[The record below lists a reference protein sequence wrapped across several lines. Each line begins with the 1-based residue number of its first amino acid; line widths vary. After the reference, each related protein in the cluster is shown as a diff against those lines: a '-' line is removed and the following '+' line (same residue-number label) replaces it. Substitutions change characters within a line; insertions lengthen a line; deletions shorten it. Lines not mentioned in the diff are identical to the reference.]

1 MRIFLSFTL
10 LVLLVFVL
18 TPLAFADERVEIF
31 SWWTGGGEEE
41 GLLALLEFFSANYP
55 DLELI
60 NATVAGGAG
69 TNAKAVL
76 KTRMVGGN
84 PPDSFQVHGGA
95 ELIDTYVKTG
105 LMQPITDILQE
116 WGIKDKF
123 NQQILELCSYQ
134 GELYAIP
141 VNVHRGNVL
150 WYNKALLAQYDLEE
164 PTNLYT
170 FVTALKQLAEQGVT
184 PLALG
189 DKNKWTATHLFE
201 CIMVATLG
209 ATKYNGL
216 WDGTTSFNDPGI
228 REALVVFGEII
239 NYVNEDHAALTWQDA
254 SERVFSGKAVF
265 NVMGDWAEGYFKT
278 MGWTPGQEFGWI
290 AVPGTRGSFMVITDC
305 FGLPKGAPNPDGA
318 KAWLKTIASVEGQ
331 DIFNPIK
338 GSIPSRLD
346 ADQELYD
353 PYLTDSMHDF
363 TTAALTP
370 SIAHGSAAPE
380 GFITALHD
388 ALNQFITERDVE
400 QTLHRIKK
408 AAADFL

>member
-1 MRIFLSFTL
+1 MRIFVSFTL

-105 LMQPITDILQE
+105 LMQPITDLFQE

-123 NQQILELCSYQ
+123 NQQILDLCSYQ

-201 CIMVATLG
+201 CIMVATLAQLNITG
-209 ATKYNGL
+209 S
-216 WDGTTSFNDPGI
+216 GTARPVLMI
-228 REALVVFGEII
+228 RAF
-239 NYVNEDHAALTWQDA
+239 
-254 SERVFSGKAVF
+254 
-265 NVMGDWAEGYFKT
+265 
-278 MGWTPGQEFGWI
+278 
-290 AVPGTRGSFMVITDC
+290 
-305 FGLPKGAPNPDGA
+305 A
-318 KAWLKTIASVEGQ
+318 KPW
-331 DIFNPIK
+331 
-338 GSIPSRLD
+338 
-346 ADQELYD
+346 
-353 PYLTDSMHDF
+353 PYL
-363 TTAALTP
+363 
-370 SIAHGSAAPE
+370 
-380 GFITALHD
+380 
-388 ALNQFITERDVE
+388 ER
-400 QTLHRIKK
+400 
-408 AAADFL
+408 